1 MRFLLVLLFF
11 SFPVHAATMQGVG
24 VFETLNKPWF
34 MVGLYS
40 NNSQE
45 EVVNRLEIRVLEERI
60 SQHRFRKLW
69 VEALA
74 VASDDNVWQKQGQQF
89 ERFFSILYG
98 PLKLNDQL
106 VLKREGDEAVLSI
119 NLREHA
125 RFSADFLD
133 VLVGSLTG
141 KIVLSPQLRAGLL
154 GELSSKEK
162 RDLLRDY
169 DRLSPSLGRISETA
183 RWLRMRSD
191 KPSKLVSTPN
201 A

>member
-1 MRFLLVLLFF
+1 MRFLLLSLFLSF
-11 SFPVHAATMQGVG
+11 SANAASLQGVG

-40 NNSQE
+40 SNSQPDI
-45 EVVNRLEIRVLEERI
+45 VDRLELRVMEEKI

-74 VASDDNVWQKQGQQF
+74 VSHHESVWQKHANEF
-89 ERFFSILYG
+89 ELFFSILHG

-106 VLKREGDEAVLSI
+106 VLEREGEEAVLSI

-125 RFSADFLD
+125 RFSAEFID
-133 VLVGSLTG
+133 VLATSMTG
-141 KIVLSPQLRAGLL
+141 KIVLSPELRAGLL
-154 GELSSKEK
+154 GEISSKER

-183 RWLRMRSD
+183 RWLRQRSAETQ
-191 KPSKLVSTPN
+191 KLAGTPS